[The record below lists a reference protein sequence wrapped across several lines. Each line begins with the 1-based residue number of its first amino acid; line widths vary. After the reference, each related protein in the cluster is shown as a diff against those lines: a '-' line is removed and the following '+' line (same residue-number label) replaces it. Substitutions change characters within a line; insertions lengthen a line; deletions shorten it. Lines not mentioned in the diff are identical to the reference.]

1 MYCIAYLC
9 AFTKS
14 LPSLSLRAGDAK
26 MQPFG
31 SWTRG
36 TYIFNLLNFTYCLND
51 SCIFNESR

>member
-9 AFTKS
+9 AFTKL
-14 LPSLSLRAGDAK
+14 LPSLLLRAGDAK
-26 MQPFG
+26 MQPFS